1 MAMVINYLGIVAVV
15 LLGIIIYFF
24 IRLRKLMQGAIGARS
39 DMNTIE
45 LIKNWQAQKSVEA
58 QRQAEIRDYAKE
70 AARPEIERAIFE
82 KYKQEEIAKATAPP
96 GDRGKNMLKQGLGI
110 DSDKI
115 FGRENIDRI
124 VGNRKIEGIN
134 PGVNTDKIFSQDR
147 ISKMTGHN
155 SMDQERIK
163 RASGNVNWDKGIR
176 RSLDSETQF
185 RGVDRALGRIQQP
198 QQPPRPLRRYRPPY
212 KP

>member
-1 MAMVINYLGIVAVV
+1 MYGE
-15 LLGIIIYFF
+15 
-24 IRLRKLMQGAIGARS
+24 LRQQSRKRRH
-39 DMNTIE
+39 
-45 LIKNWQAQKSVEA
+45 V
-58 QRQAEIRDYAKE
+58 
-70 AARPEIERAIFE
+70 ERAVA
-82 KYKQEEIAKATAPP
+82 AKATAPP

-198 QQPPRPLRRYRPPY
+198 QPQQPPRPLRRYRPPY